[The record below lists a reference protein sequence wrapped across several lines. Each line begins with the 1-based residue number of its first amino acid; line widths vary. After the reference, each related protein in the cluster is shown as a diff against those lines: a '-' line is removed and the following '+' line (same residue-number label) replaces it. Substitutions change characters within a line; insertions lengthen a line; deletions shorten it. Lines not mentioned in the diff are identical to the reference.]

1 MIYNNPLV
9 SKLWMP
15 PHLMA
20 RCAEHP
26 NIVADKESTSDV
38 TQYKAMRDAV
48 DPSKMTILCGPG
60 DLQFAFEA
68 ALCCF
73 GFVSW
78 TANFVLEL
86 SLALLEA
93 AEARDFLKVR
103 EIIAKTGRLYEFAGI
118 CSRNR
123 CADPWV
129 LTGFTAGHIYVG
141 ILKAAVDLMGLAGG
155 PVQGPGGDLT
165 AEERRVLREMLAEIG
180 LLQ

>member
-9 SKLWMP
+9 SRLWMP

-48 DPSKMTILCGPG
+48 DPSEMTILCGPG

-68 ALCCF
+68 ALCCP

-78 TANFVLEL
+78 TANFALEV

-93 AEARDFLKVR
+93 ADACDLPKVR
-103 EIIAKTGRLYEFAGI
+103 EIIAKTRRLYEFAGI

-123 CADPWV
+123 GADPWV

-141 ILKAAVDLMGLAGG
+141 ILNAALEMIGLAGG
-155 PVQGPGGDLT
+155 PVRGPGDDLT
-165 AEERRVLREMLAEIG
+165 AEERPVLREMLAEIG